1 MAPDVALA
9 EAISDSSGQYTVDIQ
24 PTSWLAPAQEDFL
37 VSLQNPEACG
47 SPPQQFLRG
56 FYRLASRPAQFLYN
70 TSAQPHLLIQP
81 ASLLLHNAQV
91 VHMGDQLQ
99 QQDLTFI
106 LPDLQVTDSSGACH
120 SGGQHSKV
128 AGSAQPPA
136 GVATDQVICV
146 ETSASRSA
154 VLAFNS
160 LGEDCWSERPCPA
173 NHTCAWLSAPRR
185 HAPEWLPQ
193 PHVLYPA
200 ALPLAW
206 PDASTG
212 APLPTSL
219 INFKIVC
226 ENYLTLSLGTQR
238 CAAIQEVFLP
248 KARVLRTLLR
258 DSAGLGP
265 PMQGVN
271 NTVTHLLALHP
282 VGGCAPL
289 LQF

>member
-1 MAPDVALA
+1 MAPDVVLA
-9 EAISDSSGQYTVDIQ
+9 EATSDSSGQYTIDIQ
-24 PTSWLAPAQEDFL
+24 PTSWLVPAQEASL
-37 VSLQNPEACG
+37 VSLQNPEDCG
-47 SPPQQFLRG
+47 SPPQQYLRG
-56 FYRLASRPAQFLYN
+56 FYRLASRSTQFLYN

-81 ASLLLHNAQV
+81 SSVLLHNAQV
-91 VHMGDQLQ
+91 VHTGDQLQ

-106 LPDLQVTDSSGACH
+106 LPHLQVTDSSGACY
-120 SGGQHSKV
+120 SGGQHCRV
-128 AGSAQPPA
+128 AGSAQPPP

-146 ETSASRSA
+146 RSSASSSA

-160 LGEDCWSERPCPA
+160 PGEDCWAERPCPA
-173 NHTCAWLSAPRR
+173 NCTCAWLLSPRR
-185 HAPEWLPQ
+185 HEPEWVPQ
-193 PHVLYPA
+193 KRVLYPA

-206 PDASTG
+206 PDPSTG

-219 INFKIVC
+219 INFKTVC

-238 CAAIQEVFLP
+238 CAAVQEFFLP
-248 KARVLRTLLR
+248 KDRVLRTLLR
-258 DSAGLGP
+258 DLAGLGP
-265 PMQGVN
+265 PMQEVD